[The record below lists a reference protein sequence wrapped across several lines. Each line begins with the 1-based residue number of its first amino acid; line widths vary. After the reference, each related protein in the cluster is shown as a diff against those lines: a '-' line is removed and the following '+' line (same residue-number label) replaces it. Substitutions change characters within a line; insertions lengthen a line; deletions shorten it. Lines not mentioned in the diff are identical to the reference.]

1 MTNRPL
7 VLQDDAVIEIRL
19 IVTREQGYLTI
30 DGQQGEPLE
39 EHDVVICK
47 RSLMQVKLFKLPDR
61 TFFQV
66 LRAKLKWGE
75 R

>member
-1 MTNRPL
+1 
-7 VLQDDAVIEIRL
+7 
-19 IVTREQGYLTI
+19 LTV
-30 DGQQGEPLE
+30 DGQIGLPLE
-39 EHDVVICK
+39 EGDVVICRK
-47 RSLMQVKLFKLPDR
+47 SAMNVKLFKLPDR